1 MSYMFKSLSHFEF
14 IFVYGERVC
23 SKFIDLYVAVQWAK
37 NIFKEVISKDM
48 DSKMDEEEN
57 GDERMI
63 TNNSF

>member
-1 MSYMFKSLSHFEF
+1 MYKVWGL
-14 IFVYGERVC
+14 GEGL
-23 SKFIDLYVAVQWAK
+23 FLTMNAQWAK